1 MSPLSGGVGCTLAQY
16 EQIQSTALF
25 AAQGLTIPTKS
36 EPSPTQNY
44 LNIDLIKNII

>member
-1 MSPLSGGVGCTLAQY
+1 MDVTVERGVRPIPLAQH
-16 EQIQSTALF
+16 EQKQNTALF

-44 LNIDLIKNII
+44 VNFSS